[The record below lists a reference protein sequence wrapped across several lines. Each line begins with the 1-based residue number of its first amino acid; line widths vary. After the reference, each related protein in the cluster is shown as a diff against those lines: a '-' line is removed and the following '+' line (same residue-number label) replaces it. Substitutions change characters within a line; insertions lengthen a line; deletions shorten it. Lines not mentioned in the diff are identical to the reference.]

1 MSKVDI
7 LRLDSVTTNDTTATA
22 LINTNFQSIQT
33 ALENTLSRDGTVPNY
48 MDAVLDM
55 NSNRIINLGTPVDDH
70 DVVTVEYLNEK
81 IGDID
86 VKVVDAQEAAQ
97 AAYDKAINAAAS
109 ATSAATSAQQSADK
123 AAEAAA
129 AESNIE
135 TLLADPNLVAV
146 GEDLRDEDS
155 YIKAAVAAAETILS
169 TDYGVDLS
177 FTDNDLQL
185 LDQNGDELGNAVTFA
200 AVATS
205 GSYNDLS
212 NTPSIPAAQV
222 NSDWNAV
229 SGVAQILNKPAIP
242 SDTNDLTNGA
252 GYITSSAL
260 EGYQTTSNL
269 VTSISSASTD
279 TQYPSAKCV
288 YDIIGDIETV
298 LATI

>member
-22 LINTNFQSIQT
+22 LINTNFQNIQT
-33 ALENTLSRDGTVPNY
+33 ALENTLSRNGTVPNY

-129 AESNIE
+129 AESRID
-135 TLLADPNLVAV
+135 TLLEDPNLVAV

-155 YIKAAVAAAETILS
+155 YIKAAVDAIQDFATNI
-169 TDYGVDLS
+169 S
-177 FTDNDLQL
+177 FEDNTLQL
-185 LDQNGDELGNAVTFA
+185 VNKDGDNFGNTVEFA
-200 AVATS
+200 TVATT
-205 GSYNDLS
+205 GDYEDLT

-222 NSDWNAV
+222 NSDWDAV

-242 SDTNDLTNGA
+242 SDTSDLTNGA

-269 VTSISSASTD
+269 VTSLSNTSTD
-279 TQYPSAKCV
+279 SQYPSAKCV